1 MLSPR
6 AQISWYQRC
15 VIIHSYL
22 YYSLGTSV
30 WDDLTYDKTAREL
43 VRLKNVFPGLWNKSE
58 YYKQFGDEYNGSTGM
73 GLYESLTSEQKEII
87 QVIAHTILDHVHRQA
102 DIWKEFYYHR
112 R

>member
-1 MLSPR
+1 MLSTL

-30 WDDLTYDKTAREL
+30 LDDLTYDKIAREL
-43 VRLKNVFPGLWNKSE
+43 VKLKNSFPDLWSESE

-73 GLYESLTSEQKEII
+73 GLYDSLNSEQKEKI
-87 QVIAHTILDHVHRQA
+87 QAIAHTILDHVHGQD